1 MYGEMT
7 LLSVTVI
14 FFKLEYKVPFELKNK
29 YSEMNDEFSFVLIE
43 LTDEML
49 QKKLLSKLK
58 SYLIGAGIHSE
69 ERIKQVCHKVD
80 VIRLL
85 RKYFFVSNFGTLLT
99 FAQRYEMKSRKRL
112 EAFAKKRDKLYKKI
126 LAKDFARKAIEDHE
140 KMECHGEV
148 SCVYFAYCHIVL

>member
-1 MYGEMT
+1 M
-7 LLSVTVI
+7 
-14 FFKLEYKVPFELKNK
+14 KDK
-29 YSEMNDEFSFVLIE
+29 YSEMNCEFSFILIE
-43 LTDEML
+43 LTDEIL
-49 QKKLLSKLK
+49 EKKLLSKLK
-58 SYLIGAGIHSE
+58 SYLIGAGIQSE
-69 ERIKQVCHKVD
+69 REIKQVCHKLD

-112 EAFAKKRDKLYKKI
+112 EAFAEKRDKLYEVI
-126 LAKDFARKAIEDHE
+126 LAKDFAKEAIEDHE